1 MASCCSSASMIST
14 WHFKGHALSSA
25 GSKRN
30 RTSTRTLERTSS
42 RSGIRMDTTLRSVRC
57 LQAEI
62 SMAAAEAARSC
73 KGVPPPCV
81 RPQSRVAKSPNANA
95 PLRPFKGFGQMRERG
110 DAKWFPVEF
119 LIYCDDH
126 NQLRRFAYVRREDG
140 REIP

>member
-42 RSGIRMDTTLRSVRC
+42 RSGIQMDITLRSLRC

-62 SMAAAEAARSC
+62 SMQLPKLARTC
-73 KGVPPPCV
+73 KGVPPPYV
-81 RPQSRVAKSPNANA
+81 RPLRGALAMLIESPQSGNPSI
-95 PLRPFKGFGQMRERG
+95 FG
-110 DAKWFPVEF
+110 
-119 LIYCDDH
+119 
-126 NQLRRFAYVRREDG
+126 
-140 REIP
+140 